1 MFHSNVFLVA
11 KCTVNR
17 YFLIKVLTHTDRDF
31 DNEFS
36 VNVKNSFKTDDWKN
50 LLKC

>member
-17 YFLIKVLTHTDRDF
+17 YFLMKVLTHTDRDF

-36 VNVKNSFKTDDWKN
+36 VRCKKLFQN
-50 LLKC
+50 